1 MANKYLDYEEKLRPC
16 HCGGKVT
23 LSGGTYGYPTFDIEC
38 SRCGG
43 IWNMGTYSPEEA
55 LKKWGEK
62 TKL

>member
-23 LSGGTYGYPTFDIEC
+23 LSGGTYGYPTFKIEC
-38 SRCGG
+38 SRCSG

-62 TKL
+62 IS